1 MYGQLPF
8 PPKIQVPSAIASQ
21 NWPRLLINDFVI
33 VAGAINGCKAGTWQD
48 QNSYIGQLPFPGVY
62 EPLLNLLQTHL
73 SFSKDKKIALAPST
87 RNSPT
92 SIKMHFL
99 APILATFTTLT
110 TLVSASGFTDPAW
123 SMVTRNQ
130 SALFGYQLLGSQFFN
145 TSAVCNNISIASHGL
160 WNGQIDDT
168 YVERMAPCVFP
179 LDRCRADS
187 FLTGAFC
194 DQVSSNQSDWFDQH
208 DLIMQN
214 IRFFGTGTFLG
225 QLMYAFDLSRYRK
238 FNQPGNP
245 IGPDTTEPPSHITEK
260 IKRTQVLPELTTHPT
275 QQTSPSPPQPSF
287 PQPPTRTSA
296 PSSSP
301 PTSKPSTSTARASAP
316 PSAPQLSQTSP
327 PRHHQQSTPPPC

>member
-21 NWPRLLINDFVI
+21 SWPRLLINDFVI
-33 VAGAINGCKAGTWQD
+33 AAGAIHGCKAGTWQD

-110 TLVSASGFTDPAW
+110 TLVSASGFTDPVW

-168 YVERMAPCVFP
+168 YVERIMPCVVSFSIVAE
-179 LDRCRADS
+179 LIGSSQGLSVTRSARTRA
-187 FLTGAFC
+187 TGSISMI
-194 DQVSSNQSDWFDQH
+194 SSC
-208 DLIMQN
+208 
-214 IRFFGTGTFLG
+214 
-225 QLMYAFDLSRYRK
+225 
-238 FNQPGNP
+238 
-245 IGPDTTEPPSHITEK
+245 
-260 IKRTQVLPELTTHPT
+260 
-275 QQTSPSPPQPSF
+275 
-287 PQPPTRTSA
+287 RTSG
-296 PSSSP
+296 SS
-301 PTSKPSTSTARASAP
+301 ARG
-316 PSAPQLSQTSP
+316 LS
-327 PRHHQQSTPPPC
+327 